1 MKKFDFKKLALMG
14 ITGGVMMAGQASAG
28 NEEAVSTNENLMNLL
43 AGNGC
48 GGNHGCHGSGGNA
61 GSGDRGY
68 TTFRNTNQSMQQPGN
83 PSSYNPSHS
92 TQNYNPTNTNPSYNP
107 SSMNPSNNPSSMN
120 PSYHPSNSN
129 QNYNP
134 TNSQQNQNPSNINQN
149 RGMQNPTSYNM
160 QPNSQWNNNHDYSD
174 PAQMNNP
181 SPHYYMNNNNNNNQ
195 PQGKGTGSN
204 QNYQS
209 GYQHYNGPRHGCNS
223 TADANKGTNSMT
235 QKQPLRQISESELR
249 AQLNDQGKSQFNS
262 LDAEGKALALRLANQ
277 SCKGENECKGLN
289 SCKGNGHDCAGK
301 GSCKGTSPGPITD
314 KNVAVKLAAAKM
326 AEKRAKMNSR

>member
-28 NEEAVSTNENLMNLL
+28 NEETVSTNDNLMNLL

-68 TTFRNTNQSMQQPGN
+68 TTFRNTNQSTMQQPG
-83 PSSYNPSHS
+83 S
-92 TQNYNPTNTNPSYNP
+92 
-107 SSMNPSNNPSSMN
+107 PSNMN
-120 PSYHPSNSN
+120 QSYHPSNSN
-129 QNYNP
+129 QNMNSMHSQPNMNSMHQQPNMNP
-134 TNSQQNQNPSNINQN
+134 NNSQQNYNPSNVNQN
-149 RGMQNPTSYNM
+149 RGMQNPTSYNL
-160 QPNSQWNNNHDYSD
+160 QPNSQWNSNHDYSD

-181 SPHYYMNNNNNNNQ
+181 SPHYYMHNSSDNSQ
-195 PQGKGTGSN
+195 TQGQGRGNN

-209 GYQHYNGPRHGCNS
+209 GYQHYNGPRHGCNA
-223 TADANKGTNSMT
+223 TADTNKGSNTIM
-235 QKQPLRQISESELR
+235 QKQPLRQISESELK

-301 GSCKGTSPGPITD
+301 GSCKGTSPGPIKD